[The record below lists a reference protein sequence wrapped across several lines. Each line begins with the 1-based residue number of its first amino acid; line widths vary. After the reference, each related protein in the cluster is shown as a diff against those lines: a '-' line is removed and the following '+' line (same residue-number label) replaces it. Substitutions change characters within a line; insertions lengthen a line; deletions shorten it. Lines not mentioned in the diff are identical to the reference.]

1 MTNRAILLTGL
12 ALAVAA
18 CGSKSS
24 VSEKNASVEQVAN
37 SVREASGDQG
47 LVSPGKWQSTVTIE
61 EMSMPGLPLEA
72 QEQMKTMVARAHTS
86 ETCLTPEEVKQP
98 KGGFFGG
105 NDSCRYDHFNMG
117 GGKIDAQMHCSQ
129 SGTTQVMEMSG
140 TYSPDHYE
148 MHMKSHTEGGPGQ
161 AVSMQMK
168 VDSKR
173 IGACTGKEA

>member
-1 MTNRAILLTGL
+1 MKSAILTIVLL
-12 ALAVAA
+12 MPLAA

-24 VSEKNASVEQVAN
+24 ISEKNASVEQVAN

-47 LVSPGKWQSTVTIE
+47 LVNPGKWQSTVTIE
-61 EMSMPGLPLEA
+61 EMSMPGMPLEA
-72 QEQMKTMVARAHTS
+72 QEQMKSMVAQSHTS

-98 KGGFFGG
+98 RGRFFGG
-105 NDSCRYDHFNMG
+105 NDTCRYDHFTMG

-129 SGTTQVMEMSG
+129 GGSAQVMEMSG

-148 MHMKSHTEGGPGQ
+148 MHMKSHTEGGPGE

-173 IGACTGKEA
+173 IGACSGKES